1 MTAPSDT
8 PAVIPVLT
16 SPINRPRRSGLVIWI
31 VMMLATMKIP
41 LAPAPEMTRP
51 TMNIS
56 NVFEVAT
63 MSVPAAMI
71 TVDMNM
77 QSLGLKT

>member
-1 MTAPSDT
+1 M
-8 PAVIPVLT
+8 
-16 SPINRPRRSGLVIWI
+16 

-41 LAPAPEMTRP
+41 LAPAPEITRP

-56 NVFEVAT
+56 NVFDVAT
-63 MSVPAAMI
+63 MSVPAAIM
-71 TVDMNM
+71 TVEMNM

>member
-1 MTAPSDT
+1 
-8 PAVIPVLT
+8 
-16 SPINRPRRSGLVIWI
+16 
-31 VMMLATMKIP
+31 MLATIKTP

-63 MSVPAAMI
+63 MSVPAAMM
-71 TVDMNM
+71 TVEMNM